1 MVAFGPASNAPSATS
16 NSIFHSLIDSS
27 KLTVRPLPIDDP
39 FECYQA
45 LRPHFDQSFILE
57 SAPGPE
63 RLAEYTFLGFGPQSL
78 IYLDNDKIYEDDQ
91 AVGEGKVFLN
101 YLRKILARHKLLEF
115 SEIKYLGGLVGY
127 VGYDFISYVES
138 VPKPDRPHVF
148 PDVELGLYLD
158 GIVFDHRVNQAFYF
172 SHDEDRSDHFLKLL
186 ESDQVEQTPFACE
199 SFRCDTEQSEFEAAV
214 LQAKEAIRQG
224 EAYQIVLSR
233 QLEGQFTGDP
243 LQAYR
248 KLRTLNP
255 SPYMYYLDFKERAI
269 AGSSP
274 EMLVSV
280 QGKTVSTYPIAG
292 TRPLGKTEE
301 ERQQLA
307 EDLLSDEKEIAEHI
321 MLVDLARNDVGRVA
335 DIGSVNVSQF
345 MEIEGFSH
353 VQHIVSC
360 VQGTLREDCDG
371 IDALTSIYP
380 AGTVS
385 GAPKVRAMEIINAL
399 EKPPRGPYAG
409 VVGYF
414 SLNGNIDTAI
424 AIRTAF
430 FSGDKIFLQAGAGIV
445 ADSVPENEFHETEH
459 KLGPMREVF
468 TISEGES

>member
-1 MVAFGPASNAPSATS
+1 ME
-16 NSIFHSLIDSS
+16 SS
-27 KLTVRPLPIDDP
+27 TYNVKPLPITDP
-39 FECYQA
+39 FECYQT

-63 RLAEYTFLGFGPQSL
+63 RLAEFTFLGFGPHAS
-78 IYLDNDKIYEDDQ
+78 IYLEDDK
-91 AVGEGKVFLN
+91 VFNNGEVVCEGKDFLN
-101 YLRKILARHKLLEF
+101 YLRSILKKHRLQEF
-115 SEIKYLGGLVGY
+115 SDIKYLGGLVGY
-127 VGYDFISYVES
+127 VGYDFISYVER
-138 VPKPDRPHVF
+138 VPKPDQPHVF

-158 GIVFDHRVNQAFYF
+158 GIVFDHHANQAFYF
-172 SHDEDRSDHFLKLL
+172 THDKDRSGFFLNLL
-186 ESDQVEQTPFACE
+186 EAGQHKQTPFVCQ
-199 SFRCDTEQSEFEAAV
+199 SFTCDTEQSEFESAV
-214 LQAKEAIRQG
+214 LKVKEAIEQG

-243 LQAYR
+243 LRAYG

-255 SPYMYYLDFKERAI
+255 SPYMYYLDFKDRAI

-292 TRPLGKTEE
+292 TRPLGKSPEE
-301 ERQQLA
+301 QQRLA
-307 EDLLSDEKEIAEHI
+307 EDLMNDEKEIAEHI

-335 DIGSVNVSQF
+335 EIGSVKVTQF
-345 MEIEGFSH
+345 MEVEGFSH

-360 VQGTLREDCDG
+360 VQGTLRDDCDG

-385 GAPKVRAMEIINAL
+385 GAPKIRAMEMINEL

-430 FSGDKIFLQAGAGIV
+430 FSGDKIYLQAGAGIV
-445 ADSVPENEFHETEH
+445 ADSVPANEYHETEH

-468 TISEGES
+468 TTPGGGE

>member
-1 MVAFGPASNAPSATS
+1 MLRS
-16 NSIFHSLIDSS
+16 H
-27 KLTVRPLPIDDP
+27 
-39 FECYQA
+39 FE
-45 LRPHFDQSFILE
+45 QSFILE
-57 SAPGPE
+57 SAPGVE
-63 RLAEYTFLGFGPQSL
+63 RLAEYTFLGFGPQAL
-78 IYLDNDKIYEDDQ
+78 IHLENDTVFNDDEAVCKGKDFLD
-91 AVGEGKVFLN
+91 
-101 YLRKILARHKLLEF
+101 YLRTLLKHHHIEEF
-115 SEIKYLGGLVGY
+115 SEVKYLGGLVGY
-127 VGYDFISYVES
+127 VGYDFISYVER
-138 VPKPDRPHVF
+138 VPKPDRAHVF

-158 GIVFDHRVNQAFYF
+158 GIVFDHHANQAFYF
-172 SHDEDRSDHFLKLL
+172 SHAEDRSDDFLKLL
-186 ESDQVEQTPFACE
+186 ESNQPEQVRFVCE
-199 SFRCDTEQSEFEAAV
+199 SFTCDTEQAEFEDAV
-214 LQAKEAIRQG
+214 FHAKEAIRQG

-233 QLEGQFTGDP
+233 QLEGTFEGDP
-243 LQAYR
+243 LQAYG
-248 KLRTLNP
+248 KLRNMNP
-255 SPYMYYLDFKERAI
+255 SPYMYYLDFKDRAI

-292 TRPLGKTEE
+292 TRPLGKSPEE
-301 ERQQLA
+301 QQRLA
-307 EDLLSDEKEIAEHI
+307 EDLMGDEKEIAEHI

-335 DIGSVNVSQF
+335 EIGSVKVTQF
-345 MEIEGFSH
+345 MEVEGFSH

-385 GAPKVRAMEIINAL
+385 GAPKVRAMEIINEL

-445 ADSVPENEFHETEH
+445 SDSVPKNEFHETEH

-468 TISEGES
+468 TTPGGEV